1 MTGEHGET
9 RPTARTI
16 AFEDAA
22 LVQRCRSGDLRG
34 FEALVAKYQ
43 HRLYNALYRMTGSSD
58 DAEELAQDAFLKA
71 LEKLESFGGR
81 SSFYTWL
88 YRIAVN
94 LAISR
99 RRREGRI
106 RFQPLTFGDEDFDR
120 SQAAAL
126 TAQKRQSA
134 NPEPSAAA
142 ESAETARLVT
152 DALERLD
159 DEYRV
164 VVVLRDIEG
173 MDYARIAEVL
183 ELPAGTVKSRLH
195 RARMMLREM
204 LGDVV

>member
-1 MTGEHGET
+1 MTGRQGDVSSS
-9 RPTARTI
+9 ARAI
-16 AFEDAA
+16 AFEDAS
-22 LVQRCRSGDLRG
+22 LVQRCRDGDLRG

-43 HRLYNALYRMTGSSD
+43 HRLYNALYRMTGRSD

-71 LEKLESFGGR
+71 LEKLDSFAGR

-94 LAISR
+94 LTISR

-106 RFQPLTFGDEDFDR
+106 RFQPLTVGDDDFDR
-120 SQAAAL
+120 SQAAELSAR
-126 TAQKRQSA
+126 KRQNG
-134 NPEPSAAA
+134 NPGPAAMA
-142 ESAETARLVT
+142 ESAEAAGRLT

-159 DEYRV
+159 DEYRI

-173 MDYARIAEVL
+173 MDYAQIAEVL

-195 RARMMLREM
+195 RGRCMLREM
-204 LGDVV
+204 LSDLA

>member
-1 MTGEHGET
+1 MANEQGEA
-9 RPTARTI
+9 PTSGRTI
-16 AFEDAA
+16 AFEDAS

-43 HRLYNALYRMTGSSD
+43 HRLYNALYRMTGRSD
-58 DAEELAQDAFLKA
+58 DAEEIAQDAFLKA
-71 LEKLESFGGR
+71 LEKLDSFGGR

-94 LAISR
+94 LTISR
-99 RRREGRI
+99 RRRQGRI
-106 RFQPLTFGDEDFDR
+106 RFQPLTVGDEDFDR

-126 TAQKRQSA
+126 SA
-134 NPEPSAAA
+134 RKHQNGNPGPAAAA

-159 DEYRV
+159 DEYRI

-173 MDYARIAEVL
+173 MDYAQIAEVL

-195 RARMMLREM
+195 RGRSMLREM
-204 LGDVV
+204 LGNLA